1 MLIETDKQLQQM
13 DIPDATHVIASVGV
27 GSWAQAVTMVSILTF
42 THEIS
47 QIMEKLF
54 PHPEP

>member
-47 QIMEKLF
+47 QIIGKAV
-54 PHPEP
+54 PPP